1 MKTGRYILF
10 VLTLMVLTTFGQNS
24 ENKTAQMETM
34 QQSNET
40 TPKMKVEIW
49 SDVMCPFCYIGK
61 RQYES
66 ALKEFADSNH
76 VEIVWKSF
84 QLDPSVP
91 EVATL
96 SHTDYLVQRKGMS
109 VEQVNGALENV
120 TQYAQQVGLEYDLYN
135 AVTVNTM
142 KAHQLIQFAKTKGL
156 GDQME
161 ERLFRA
167 FFVESKNIAD
177 IATLTQLGTEVG
189 LDEAELQ
196 VAFTDAYA
204 NLVKQDI
211 QEAQQI
217 GVTGVPFFVFDRKYA
232 VSGAQPA
239 NVFLK
244 TLEKSFSEWREK
256 NPEIALEIIQGKVC
270 TPDGKCD

>member
-1 MKTGRYILF
+1 MKTERYILF
-10 VLTLMVLTTFGQNS
+10 VLTLMILTTFGQNS

-66 ALKEFADSNH
+66 ALKEFANSNH

>member
-217 GVTGVPFFVFDRKYA
+217 GVTGV
-232 VSGAQPA
+232 
-239 NVFLK
+239 
-244 TLEKSFSEWREK
+244 
-256 NPEIALEIIQGKVC
+256 
-270 TPDGKCD
+270 

>member
-1 MKTGRYILF
+1 MKTERYILF

-96 SHTDYLVQRKGMS
+96 SHTDYLAQRKGMS

-270 TPDGKCD
+270 TPDGECD